1 MFALIGNYGHSQW
14 SRWSIIAGADGERL
28 TLREGDSTEHFW
40 NTKAFLLNDL
50 AERHPSIRE
59 ALREYIDGI
68 IKADRAISAST
79 PAQNMLKRFKK
90 SLE

>member
-1 MFALIGNYGHSQW
+1 
-14 SRWSIIAGADGERL
+14 
-28 TLREGDSTEHFW
+28 
-40 NTKAFLLNDL
+40 LNDL